1 MKKFSKNALLLLIG
15 FLITISAI
23 AQEEEADD
31 QSLFS
36 KFQDLESADDQ
47 LNFFFNA
54 TDLYRETST
63 YDWLDLI
70 KIKYLN
76 PAIKNEDASKVEKY
90 KLIQSRI
97 YYDLGDYDKSLA
109 ISKELYSNIE
119 NLEIYITSKLLDL
132 MDDNYGQ
139 LTMYPE
145 QIDIRKE
152 KRELGITNN
161 VAFYDIYANL
171 GMYRKAWQDYIDN
184 VKKTIEDDDYQAQA
198 VYYNNL

>member
-15 FLITISAI
+15 FLITTSAI

-161 VAFYDIYANL
+161 VAFYDIYAMRN
-171 GMYRKAWQDYIDN
+171 MK
-184 VKKTIEDDDYQAQA
+184 
-198 VYYNNL
+198 